1 MIGIFPTLTEDGY
14 LTAYKEW
21 LAQEGADSIQLPE
34 SFDGA
39 QLEHIFQTT
48 NGFLIPGGGSHLS
61 TSAQGL
67 VERAVKANQAGD
79 FYPVWGTCLGFEW
92 IMEIF
97 GGLDAVTGGFDAE
110 YQPAALK
117 LTAAAKTSRLYSGA
131 NASLLEWVQ
140 TEQVTYNAH
149 SKGISPACAPRSPL
163 LLPPSLLTLGAWV
176 SARSR
181 GVQLGPGP
189 HILRALQL
197 RRPRGQALRRAGRGQ
212 VLTHLRQP
220 VPPGEGAVCA
230 LALRSRHPARA
241 ARHRP
246 LQARRPS
253 PVLSLIELCVRV
265 WA

>member
-1 MIGIFPTLTEDGY
+1 VIGIFPTLTEDGY

-97 GGLDAVTGGFDAE
+97 GGLAPEGCKLFNLFKKRAANVHDTTDYTCGGQSKGRAGFANHFGELLSASVVIGDAIRSL
-110 YQPAALK
+110 AAVDSEVRK
-117 LTAAAKTSRLYSGA
+117 CRTAAG
-131 NASLLEWVQ
+131 
-140 TEQVTYNAH
+140 
-149 SKGISPACAPRSPL
+149 
-163 LLPPSLLTLGAWV
+163 
-176 SARSR
+176 
-181 GVQLGPGP
+181 GVQGGSVSLVAPG
-189 HILRALQL
+189 
-197 RRPRGQALRRAGRGQ
+197 
-212 VLTHLRQP
+212 
-220 VPPGEGAVCA
+220 GA
-230 LALRSRHPARA
+230 RM
-241 ARHRP
+241 
-246 LQARRPS
+246 
-253 PVLSLIELCVRV
+253 
-265 WA
+265 